1 MAFRVSQL
9 FTQSWTVGNIL
20 SALYTMGSLL
30 TSLEVGGNS
39 SDLDSADDM
48 ILEPHNNYQ
57 AADFST
63 LSWGVYTVFQAVS

>member
-1 MAFRVSQL
+1 
-9 FTQSWTVGNIL
+9 
-20 SALYTMGSLL
+20 MGSLL
-30 TSLEVGGNS
+30 TSLEVGVNS